1 MRPPRRPLLIRGLLA
16 APEVGGSACDSL
28 VLILGGSTDTWLER
42 VGVTGSSVGIVLEV
56 VVASVLTRKLG
67 PGRYRG
73 VSGEGWGKR
82 T

>member
-1 MRPPRRPLLIRGLLA
+1 M
-16 APEVGGSACDSL
+16 APEVGESACDSL
-28 VLILGGSTDTWLER
+28 VLILGGSTGTWLER
-42 VGVTGSSVGIVLEV
+42 VGVTGSSMGIVLEV
-56 VVASVLTRKLG
+56 VASVLTCKLG